1 MFQILKFK
9 VKTKSSTTAKVR
21 CDMKNFPLEVLTPF
35 ILISPLIVDGIR
47 GWGGEEEEDFCSL
60 PQFIWHDGMIE
71 APSCHLVIVWCIA
84 FSFGV
89 FLVCCCIC
97 RCRNSSSKE
106 HAVYNRRRRK
116 VEVLENRAENV
127 R

>member
-9 VKTKSSTTAKVR
+9 VKTKSSTTATVR
-21 CDMKNFPLEVLTPF
+21 CDMKIFPLEVLTPF

-106 HAVYNRRRRK
+106 RK
-116 VEVLENRAENV
+116 VEELENRAENV